1 MDIQQTII
9 ALKLNVKQHQAQ
21 IKILLNEINELEKY
35 KNNNSNDDIINNSNI
50 SNDIIDNFCVST
62 DNDKKQIRNEN
73 LNKFI

>member
-1 MDIQQTII
+1 
-9 ALKLNVKQHQAQ
+9 LKE
-21 IKILLNEINELEKY
+21 IKDLENY